1 MRITPIVACLVAAS
15 ALPAVAGDGA
25 PPAPNAPPAQP
36 PQGSALV
43 PVEKFFKGKITK
55 VDGKSIEI
63 AYDFADAAQL
73 DDFDLSIP
81 FRAIKTIARTIEVGQ
96 LRITGTGCVRHK
108 AVFDKTAGASATLT
122 PLKNHDF
129 GFAVTEEHE
138 SEVFTLYCLYDKYFG
153 LGDKKTIAQNMIIK
167 FIPRDPKANAD
178 GRQDWRYC
186 GTHGQKPEIERGA
199 QYKVEIERGD
209 NQSRMVIND
218 WKTGGKEW
226 DRDLFTQM
234 VSLYGYEADFKVDDL
249 VIRGTLD
256 AGWIERHHVDLSTW
270 KPPAAPAPADPNAP
284 AKPAPTSAAP
294 ELAARV
300 RAKIDG
306 WPAETKPAEMAA
318 LLRDA
323 AVPEDLKSEA
333 AQKAVAAGEKRLVP
347 FLVDGLYAN
356 DEASRRLTYDVLSK
370 LVGKSFGYRSDA
382 PEDQRKKA
390 IQAVNE
396 YLKKHASEFQ

>member
-1 MRITPIVACLVAAS
+1 MRTTPIVACLVAAS
-15 ALPAVAGDGA
+15 ALTAAAGDGA
-25 PPAPNAPPAQP
+25 APAQP
-36 PQGSALV
+36 AQALV
-43 PVEKFFKGKITK
+43 PVEKFFKGKVVK
-55 VDGKSIEI
+55 VEGRSIEI

-73 DDFDLSIP
+73 DDFELSIP
-81 FRAIKTIARTIEVGQ
+81 FRAIKTIARTIEIGQ
-96 LRITGTGCVRHK
+96 LRITGTGCLRHK

-122 PLKNHDF
+122 PVKNHDF

-138 SEVFTLYCLYDKYFG
+138 SEVFTLYCLFDKYFG
-153 LGDKKTIAQNMIIK
+153 LGDNKTIAQNMIIK
-167 FIPRDPKANAD
+167 FIPRDPKANKD

-209 NQSRMVIND
+209 NQSRFVIND

-256 AGWIERHHVDLSTW
+256 PGWIERHHVDLSTW
-270 KPPAAPAPADPNAP
+270 KPPVAPPPVDPNAP
-284 AKPAPTSAAP
+284 VKPTGTSTPP

-306 WPAETKPAEMAA
+306 WPAETKPADMAA

-323 AVPEDLKSEA
+323 VVPEDLKSEA
-333 AQKAVAAGEKRLVP
+333 VQKVVAAGEKRLVP
-347 FLVDGLYAN
+347 FLVDGLYAD
-356 DEASRRLTYDVLSK
+356 DEPSRRFTYDALAK
-370 LVGKSFGYRSDA
+370 LAGKSFGYRSDA

-390 IQAVNE
+390 IQAVND
-396 YLKKHASEFQ
+396 YLKKHAAEFQ

>member
-1 MRITPIVACLVAAS
+1 MKIRALVLCFVAAS

-25 PPAPNAPPAQP
+25 APPAPGQPAQ
-36 PQGSALV
+36 GLV
-43 PVEKFFKGKITK
+43 PVEKFFKGKIVK
-55 VDGKSIEI
+55 VDGRAIEI
-63 AYDFADAAQL
+63 AYDFSDPAQL
-73 DDFDLSIP
+73 DDFELSIP
-81 FRAIKTIARTIEVGQ
+81 FRAIKTVARTIEVGQ

-122 PLKNHDF
+122 PVKNHDF

-153 LGDKKTIAQNMIIK
+153 LGDNKTIAQNMIIK
-167 FIPRDPKANAD
+167 FIPRDPKANKD

-249 VIRGTLD
+249 VVRGTLD
-256 AGWIERHHVDLSTW
+256 PGWIERHKVDLSTW
-270 KPPAAPAPADPNAP
+270 KPSAAAPPADPNAP
-284 AKPAPTSAAP
+284 AKPAAGAAST

-306 WPAETKPAEMAA
+306 WPAETKPADMAA

-323 AVPEDLKSEA
+323 AVPDDLKAEA
-333 AQKAVAAGEKRLVP
+333 VQKVVAAGEKRLVP
-347 FLVDGLYAN
+347 FLVDGLYAD
-356 DEASRRLTYDVLSK
+356 DEPSRRFTYDALTK
-370 LVGKSFGYRSDA
+370 LAGKSFGYRSDA
-382 PEDQRKKA
+382 PEEQRKKA
-390 IQAVNE
+390 IQSVND

>member
-1 MRITPIVACLVAAS
+1 MRTTPAAFCLVAAS
-15 ALPAVAGDGA
+15 ALSAAAGDGA
-25 PPAPNAPPAQP
+25 APPAPPAQA
-36 PQGSALV
+36 SALV
-43 PVEKFFKGKITK
+43 PVEKFFKGKVVK
-55 VDGKSIEI
+55 VEGKSIEI

-73 DDFDLSIP
+73 DDFDMSIP
-81 FRAIKTIARTIEVGQ
+81 FRAIKTIARSIDVGQ
-96 LRITGTGCVRHK
+96 LRITGTGCLRHK
-108 AVFDKTAGASATLT
+108 AVFDKTAGATATLT
-122 PLKNHDF
+122 PVKNHDF

-153 LGDKKTIAQNMIIK
+153 LGDNKTIAQNMIIK
-167 FIPRDPKANAD
+167 FIPRDPKTNKD

-186 GTHGQKPEIERGA
+186 GSHGQKPEIERGA

-209 NQSRMVIND
+209 NQSKFAIND

-249 VIRGTLD
+249 VVRGTLD
-256 AGWIERHHVDLSTW
+256 PGWIERSRVDLSTW
-270 KPPAAPAPADPNAP
+270 KPPAPKPPADPNAP
-284 AKPAPTSAAP
+284 AKPAAPAAASD
-294 ELAARV
+294 LAARV

-306 WPAETKPAEMAA
+306 WPAETKPAELAA

-347 FLVDGLYAN
+347 FLVDGLYAD
-356 DEASRRLTYDVLSK
+356 DEPSRRLSYDALAK
-370 LVGKSFGYRSDA
+370 LAGKSFGYRSDA
-382 PEDQRKKA
+382 PEEQRKKA
-390 IQAVNE
+390 IQAVND
-396 YLKKHASEFQ
+396 YLRKHAAEFQ